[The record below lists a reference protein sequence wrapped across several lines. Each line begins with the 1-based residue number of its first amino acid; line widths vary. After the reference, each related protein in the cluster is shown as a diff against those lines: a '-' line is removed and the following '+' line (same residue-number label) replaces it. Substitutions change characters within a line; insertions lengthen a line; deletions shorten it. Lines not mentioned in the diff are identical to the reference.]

1 MSSAIEAH
9 RKGDILVLGAAVC
22 WSSGGLIA
30 RHIEADV
37 WTQAAGRGFFAAVTL
52 ILFLLVRDGRKTWSL
67 FKALGIPGIVVACCF
82 ASASLS
88 FVIALRHTTV
98 ALILVIQSTAP
109 FIAAIIAWVWMR
121 EPPGWVRSLAM
132 VVALFGVWEMVSGS
146 GTAPSATAL
155 GLDDRAIGIGL
166 SCIIAVAIGLATVMV
181 RRYQAIRMTPAM
193 CLAAMIL
200 MSAGLMGREP
210 LPVSVNDIGLLFLF
224 GAIQLAIGLI
234 WFSTGARLIPAGEAA
249 LLGLL
254 ECVLGPLWVWIFL
267 GEDPGTQALIGGGL
281 TLAAV
286 AGNTLYDMARASR
299 AARTLAKSPV
309 GGSV

>member
-1 MSSAIEAH
+1 MAGAIEAH
-9 RKGDILVLGAAVC
+9 RKGAILVLGAALC

-37 WTQAAGRGFFAAVTL
+37 WTQAAGRGFFAAITL
-52 ILFLLVRDGRKTWSL
+52 LLFLLVRDGRNTWSL
-67 FKALGIPGIVVACCF
+67 FKALGWPGLVVAGCF

-88 FVIALRHTTV
+88 FVVALKETTV

-109 FIAAIIAWVWMR
+109 FIAAVIAWIWMR
-121 EPPGWVRSLAM
+121 EPPGWIRSLAM
-132 VVALFGVWEMVSGS
+132 LVALFGVWYMVSGGES
-146 GTAPSATAL
+146 RSSML
-155 GLDDRAIGIGL
+155 GIAL
-166 SCIIAVAIGLATVMV
+166 SCVIALAIGLATVTV
-181 RRYQAIRMTPAM
+181 RRYHSIRMTPAT
-193 CLAAMIL
+193 CLAAAIIMIV
-200 MSAGLMGREP
+200 GLVMREP
-210 LPVSVNDIGLLFLF
+210 LPVSVNDVGLLFLF

-234 WFSTGARLIPAGEAA
+234 WFSSGARLIPAGEAA

-254 ECVLGPLWVWIFL
+254 ECVLGPLWVWLFL
-267 GEDPGTQALIGGGL
+267 DEDPGTQALIGGAL

-299 AARTLAKSPV
+299 AARSLAKSPV

>member
-1 MSSAIEAH
+1 MSGAIEAH
-9 RKGDILVLGAAVC
+9 RKGAILVLGAAVC

-109 FIAAIIAWVWMR
+109 FIAAIIAWLWMR
-121 EPPGWVRSLAM
+121 ESPGWVRSLAM
-132 VVALFGVWEMVSGS
+132 VVALFGVWEMVSVGETA
-146 GTAPSATAL
+146 GTTTFGPE
-155 GLDDRAIGIGL
+155 DRVIGIAL
-166 SCIIAVAIGLATVMV
+166 SCVIAVAIGLATVMV

-200 MSAGLMGREP
+200 MTAGLVGRDP
-210 LPVSVNDIGLLFLF
+210 LPVSVNDVGLLFLF

>member
-1 MSSAIEAH
+1 MPGAIEAH
-9 RKGDILVLGAAVC
+9 RKGAILVLGAAFC

-52 ILFLLVRDGRKTWSL
+52 LLFLLMRDGRNTWSL
-67 FKALGIPGIVVACCF
+67 FKALGLPGLIVAGCF

-88 FVIALRHTTV
+88 FIVALKHATV
-98 ALILVIQSTAP
+98 ALILVIQATAP
-109 FIAAIIAWVWMR
+109 FIAAIIAWIWMR

-132 VVALFGVWEMVSGS
+132 LVALFGVWQMVSGGES
-146 GTAPSATAL
+146 GGDTL
-155 GLDDRAIGIGL
+155 GITL
-166 SCIIAVAIGLATVMV
+166 SCVIALALGLATVMV
-181 RRYQAIRMTPAM
+181 RRYHSIRMTPAM
-193 CLAAMIL
+193 CLATAIIMTVGFV
-200 MSAGLMGREP
+200 MREP
-210 LPVSVNDIGLLFLF
+210 LPVSVNDVGLLFLF

-254 ECVLGPLWVWIFL
+254 ECVLGPLWVWLFL
-267 GEDPGTQALIGGGL
+267 DEDPGAQALIGGAL

-299 AARTLAKSPV
+299 AARSLAKSPV

>member
-1 MSSAIEAH
+1 MSGAVEAH
-9 RKGDILVLGAAVC
+9 RKGVILVLAAAFC

-30 RHIEADV
+30 RNIDADI
-37 WTQAAGRGFFAAVTL
+37 WTQMAGRGFFAAITL
-52 ILFLLVRDGRKTWSL
+52 LLFLLVRDGRNTFAL
-67 FKALGIPGIVVACCF
+67 FRALGLPGIIVACCF

-88 FVIALRHTTV
+88 FVVALKHATV

-109 FIAAIIAWVWMR
+109 FIAALIAWLWVK

-132 VVALFGVWEMVSGS
+132 LIALFGVWQMVSGS
-146 GTAPSATAL
+146 ESGGDTL
-155 GLDDRAIGIGL
+155 GIAL
-166 SCIIAVAIGLATVMV
+166 SCVIAVALGIATVMV

-193 CLAAMIL
+193 CLAATIIM
-200 MSAGLMGREP
+200 AVGLIAREP
-210 LPVSVNDIGLLFLF
+210 TAIVPKDIGLLFLF
-224 GAIQLAIGLI
+224 GAVQLAIGMI
-234 WFSTGARLIPAGEAA
+234 WFTTGARLIPAGEAA

-254 ECVLGPLWVWIFL
+254 ECVLGPLWVWIFI
-267 GEDPGTQALIGGGL
+267 GEEPGMQAIIGGAL

-299 AARTLAKSPV
+299 AARLPQKSPV

>member
-1 MSSAIEAH
+1 MSGAIEAH
-9 RKGDILVLGAAVC
+9 RKGAILVLGAAFC

-30 RHIEADV
+30 RHIDADV
-37 WTQAAGRGFFAAVTL
+37 WTQAAGRGFFAAITL
-52 ILFLLVRDGRKTWSL
+52 LLFLLVRDGRNSWAL
-67 FKALGIPGIVVACCF
+67 IKALGIPGIVVACCF

-88 FVIALRHTTV
+88 FVIALKHATV

-109 FIAAIIAWVWMR
+109 FIAAIIAWIWMR
-121 EPPGWVRSLAM
+121 EPPGWIRSLAM
-132 VVALFGVWEMVSGS
+132 LIALFGVWQMVSG
-146 GTAPSATAL
+146 GENGGDTL
-155 GLDDRAIGIGL
+155 GITL
-166 SCIIAVAIGLATVMV
+166 SCVIAIAIGLATVMV

-193 CLAAMIL
+193 CLAALIIMTV
-200 MSAGLMGREP
+200 GLVMREP
-210 LPVSVNDIGLLFLF
+210 LAVTVNDVGLLFLF

-267 GEDPGTQALIGGGL
+267 DEDPGTQALIGGAL

-299 AARTLAKSPV
+299 AARSLAKSPV

>member
-1 MSSAIEAH
+1 MSGAIEAH
-9 RKGDILVLGAAVC
+9 RKGAILVLGAAFC

-30 RHIEADV
+30 RHIEADI
-37 WTQAAGRGFFAAVTL
+37 WTQAAGRGFFAAITL
-52 ILFLLVRDGRKTWSL
+52 LLFLLVRDGRNTWSL

-88 FVIALRHTTV
+88 FVVALRETTV

-109 FIAAIIAWVWMR
+109 FIAAVIAWVWMR
-121 EPPGWVRSLAM
+121 EPPGWIRSLAM
-132 VVALFGVWEMVSGS
+132 LVALFGVWYMVSGGES
-146 GTAPSATAL
+146 RSSTL
-155 GLDDRAIGIGL
+155 GIAL
-166 SCIIAVAIGLATVMV
+166 SCVIAVAIGLATVMV

-193 CLAAMIL
+193 CLAATIL
-200 MSAGLMGREP
+200 MAAGLVMREP
-210 LPVSVNDIGLLFLF
+210 LAVSVNDVGLLFLF

-267 GEDPGTQALIGGGL
+267 GEHPGSQALIGGGL

-286 AGNTLYDMARASR
+286 AGNTLYDMARAGR
-299 AARTLAKSPV
+299 AARSLAKSPV

>member
-1 MSSAIEAH
+1 MSGAIEAH
-9 RKGDILVLGAAVC
+9 RKGAILVLGAAFC

-37 WTQAAGRGFFAAVTL
+37 WTQVAGRGFFAAITL
-52 ILFLLVRDGRKTWSL
+52 FLFLLVRDGRNTWSL
-67 FKALGIPGIVVACCF
+67 FKALGIPGLVVACCF
-82 ASASLS
+82 ASASIS
-88 FVIALRHTTV
+88 FVIALGETTV

-109 FIAAIIAWVWMR
+109 FIAAVIAWIWMR
-121 EPPGWVRSLAM
+121 ESPGWIRSLAM
-132 VVALFGVWEMVSGS
+132 LVALFGVWYMVSGGES
-146 GTAPSATAL
+146 RGTPL
-155 GLDDRAIGIGL
+155 GIAL
-166 SCIIAVAIGLATVMV
+166 SCVIALAIGLATVMV
-181 RRYQAIRMTPAM
+181 RRYHSIRMTPAM
-193 CLAAMIL
+193 CIAATIL
-200 MSAGLMGREP
+200 MTVGLIGRYTLTPQP
-210 LPVSVNDIGLLFLF
+210 LPVSINDIGLLFLF

-254 ECVLGPLWVWIFL
+254 ECVLGPLWVWLFL
-267 GEDPGTQALIGGGL
+267 DEDPGSQALIGGAL

-299 AARTLAKSPV
+299 AARSLAKSPV

>member
-1 MSSAIEAH
+1 MSGAIEAH
-9 RKGDILVLGAAVC
+9 RKGAILVLGAAFC

-52 ILFLLVRDGRKTWSL
+52 LLFLLVRDGRNTWSL
-67 FKALGIPGIVVACCF
+67 FKALGFPGIAVACCF

-88 FVIALRHTTV
+88 FVIALKHATV
-98 ALILVIQSTAP
+98 ALILVIQATAP
-109 FIAAIIAWVWMR
+109 FIAAIIAWIWLR

-132 VVALFGVWEMVSGS
+132 LVALFGVWQMVSGGES
-146 GTAPSATAL
+146 GGDAT
-155 GLDDRAIGIGL
+155 GIAL
-166 SCIIAVAIGLATVMV
+166 SCVIAVAIGIATVTV
-181 RRYQAIRMTPAM
+181 RRYHSIRMTPAM
-193 CLAAMIL
+193 CLAAAIIM
-200 MSAGLMGREP
+200 MVGFVMREP
-210 LPVSVNDIGLLFLF
+210 LPVSVDDVGLLFLF

-267 GEDPGTQALIGGGL
+267 DEDPGTQALIGGAL

-299 AARTLAKSPV
+299 AARSLAKSPV